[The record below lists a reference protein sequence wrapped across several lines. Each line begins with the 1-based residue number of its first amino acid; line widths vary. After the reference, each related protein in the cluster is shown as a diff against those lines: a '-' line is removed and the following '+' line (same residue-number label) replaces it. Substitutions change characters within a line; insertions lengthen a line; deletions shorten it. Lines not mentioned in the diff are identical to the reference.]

1 MKILLINPPIKNI
14 IESDMPKELES
25 GMDFLPPLGLMY
37 IAAYV
42 KEKTNFDIKLLD
54 CEVEKINYTNI
65 QEKIKEEKP
74 DVVGITT
81 MTFTLIDVIKTAK
94 LIKEVDPN
102 IKIVLGGP
110 HVNIY
115 PEETMNNKEI
125 DFLVLGEG
133 EQPFIDLLGHI
144 NDLNALHDIRGL
156 VFRDNDGKV
165 VNTGKRELIMD
176 LDSLPTPARELTPY
190 KKYYSIIAHQNPT
203 TTMFTSR
210 GCPYKC
216 IFCDRPHLGKIFRA
230 RSAEDVVKEM
240 EEIEKMGIKEVFIY
254 DDTFTIDRQRVVD
267 ICNLILDK
275 QLQLKWDIR
284 ARVNTVDEELLILMK
299 SAGCTRIHYGVEAGT
314 KKILTVLRKGITLEQ
329 VETAFKLTKKAG
341 IETAGYFMIG
351 SPTETMA
358 DIKET
363 IKLAKRMFPDF
374 VHFTVLTPFPATD
387 LYFKGLNENI
397 IKEDYWQKFSKN
409 PQPDFKPPIW
419 DENFTRDELFKILID
434 AYGQYYLNPKYILRR
449 LKELRS
455 WSALKNNIKAGFKL
469 LSVIIK
475 NTSSEKQKPA

>member
-1 MKILLINPPIKNI
+1 
-14 IESDMPKELES
+14 MPKELES

-42 KEKTNFDIKLLD
+42 KEKTNFDVKILD
-54 CEVEKINYTNI
+54 CEIEKVNYTNI

-74 DVVGITT
+74 DVVGITA

-94 LIKEVDPN
+94 LIKEVNPE

-115 PEETMNNKEI
+115 PEETMDNLEV

-133 EQPFIDLLGHI
+133 EQPFIDLLNNIH
-144 NDLNALHDIRGL
+144 DLDKLKDIRGL
-156 VFRDNDGKV
+156 VFRDTNKKI

-176 LDSLPTPARELTPY
+176 LDQLPMPARELTPY
-190 KKYYSIIAHQNPT
+190 KKYYSIMAHKNPT

-216 IFCDRPHLGKIFRA
+216 LFCDRPHLGKIFRA

-240 EEIEKMGIKEVFIY
+240 EKIQEMGINEVFIY
-254 DDTFTIDRQRVVD
+254 DDTFTIDRQRVVN

-275 QLQLKWDIR
+275 KIKLKWDIR
-284 ARVNTVDEELLILMK
+284 ARVNTVDKELLLLMK

-329 VETAFKLTKKAG
+329 VETAFKLTKEAG

-351 SPTETMA
+351 SPTETMS

-363 IKLAKRMFPDF
+363 IKLAKKMFPDF

-387 LYFKGLNENI
+387 LYLKGLNENI

-409 PQPDFKPPIW
+409 PQPDFKAPAWEEI
-419 DENFTRDELFKILID
+419 FTREQLYKILID
-434 AYGQYYLNPKYILRR
+434 AYGQYYLNPKYIFRR

-455 WSALKNNIKAGFKL
+455 WDALKNNFKAGSKL

-475 NTSSEKQKPA
+475 NTFPKDKKTT